1 MRAPTNQ
8 KEIIMTWTTLG
19 KIALSILAKNNS
31 PAFQRISGLANNYNT
46 AKSIWKGE

>member
-8 KEIIMTWTTLG
+8 KEIIMWATLG
-19 KIALSILAKNNS
+19 KIALALLAKNNS
-31 PAFQRISGLANNYNT
+31 PAFQRMSGLANNYNT